1 MKKIIFAFAILL
13 LAIPSSAQFKAT
25 KDGFLAEDGKNF
37 YVAVVEGK
45 SAMDLYKGVNAY
57 IISNFKNPDAVA
69 NRMDG
74 EMINMHASID
84 NAFVCKKMMGVKHY
98 MDLDMNIVIHF
109 KDGKIRFDAPV
120 MNKMRCPTA
129 STGIGTNGTDYY
141 FSGGVGKFV
150 SSVSL
155 FGDDGKIKNKKV
167 VNSLT
172 EFINSY
178 INSIID
184 SAKNYSTEDW

>member
-84 NAFVCKKMMGVKHY
+84 NAFVCKKHVQRGGY
-98 MDLDMNIVIHF
+98 AAR
-109 KDGKIRFDAPV
+109 GW
-120 MNKMRCPTA
+120 
-129 STGIGTNGTDYY
+129 
-141 FSGGVGKFV
+141 GGVMV
-150 SSVSL
+150 SVRRSRTINQSGSRRIRSIPFQCRARSRATLCRKSV
-155 FGDDGKIKNKKV
+155 
-167 VNSLT
+167 
-172 EFINSY
+172 
-178 INSIID
+178 
-184 SAKNYSTEDW
+184 A